1 MKLSIIFCL
10 RLDLIHSRESYTPP
24 VLPRIFYKS
33 VHSYMTKVAE
43 EVDLPIE
50 LLTRLIAGSLPYF
63 SKSTSTS
70 EKIFCCQFIT
80 QIMKN
85 FCEKKTSAPFLDT
98 VFDPLYSS
106 LLSWQNMKTNTD
118 LALRN
123 KILESVA
130 WLCHGLP
137 WNR

>member
-1 MKLSIIFCL
+1 
-10 RLDLIHSRESYTPP
+10 
-24 VLPRIFYKS
+24 
-33 VHSYMTKVAE
+33 MTKVAE

-137 WNR
+137 WNRYDKISHKYPIADVLGMMS

>member
-1 MKLSIIFCL
+1 
-10 RLDLIHSRESYTPP
+10 
-24 VLPRIFYKS
+24 
-33 VHSYMTKVAE
+33 MTKVAE

-106 LLSWQNMKTNTD
+106 LLSWQNMKANMD

>member
-1 MKLSIIFCL
+1 MQPTYMS
-10 RLDLIHSRESYTPP
+10 P
-24 VLPRIFYKS
+24 
-33 VHSYMTKVAE
+33 SYMTKVAE

-70 EKIFCCQFIT
+70 EKIFCCQVIT

-106 LLSWQNMKTNTD
+106 LLSWQNIKTNTD

-137 WNR
+137 WNRYDEISHAYPLIDVLGMMSWKNY